1 LGSGSIQ
8 GRAREWEGKSC
19 QDFRHSLADRYIFFI
34 LCLMLVTIPRASS
47 VLITPPRLLVQSST
61 LNNPTNE
68 YFLLECLQVAPPIA
82 IPSAACQQTLMVH
95 AFAFSYGQPFIGTS
109 WSCCEGSVAVCE
121 LHTSVLA
128 QVCERKLI
136 DVQGIITHLIASTTE
151 WASKSPALQRAIN
164 SIDLP

>member
-1 LGSGSIQ
+1 
-8 GRAREWEGKSC
+8 
-19 QDFRHSLADRYIFFI
+19 
-34 LCLMLVTIPRASS
+34 
-47 VLITPPRLLVQSST
+47 LLVQSST